1 MRRCS
6 RMMIRRLCCRLLL
19 LHRAASVRQRAP
31 VEMKIQKADV
41 SEVKSVKAELVQVT
55 DWNGGAH
62 QGLALLS
69 KSGGSTWMEG
79 L

>member
-1 MRRCS
+1 
-6 RMMIRRLCCRLLL
+6 MMFRRLCCRLLL

-31 VEMKIQKADV
+31 VEMEIQKADI
-41 SEVKSVKAELVQVT
+41 SEVKSVKAELVRVT
-55 DWNGGAH
+55 NCIGGAH

-79 L
+79 P